1 MTHRGNPVKITGS
14 GPLMGLTYFKRY
26 RMEFDL
32 GRGDAPLPELPAGYR
47 IVPWS
52 DRLSSAHAQAIH
64 RSFRT
69 EVDANVFPCLASS
82 RGCLRLMD
90 ELARRPNFL
99 PEATWLIAFR
109 PVGEFG
115 WLNHERLGNFRT
127 SRTIA
132 SLDGDARG
140 VCDADAEFEVC
151 GTIQG
156 IEDRGAGAIQN
167 LGIVPSHRGRGLGE
181 FLMHLSLAG
190 FRRLGLRK
198 AALEVT
204 ASNEGA
210 MRLYRRLGFVKARTL
225 YKAVEVEAFAT
236 P

>member
-1 MTHRGNPVKITGS
+1 MTQRGSPVQITGS

-32 GRGDAPLPELPAGYR
+32 GREDSPPPELPAGYR
-47 IVPWS
+47 LVPWG
-52 DRLSSAHAQAIH
+52 DRLASAHAQAMH

-82 RGCLRLMD
+82 RGCQRLME
-90 ELARRPNFL
+90 ELCRRPNFL
-99 PEATWLIAFR
+99 PEATWLVTYR
-109 PVGEFG
+109 PTSDIG
-115 WLNHERLGNFRT
+115 WLSFDRMGNFRT
-127 SRTIA
+127 SRMIA
-132 SLDGDARG
+132 SLDGDSRG
-140 VCDADAEFEVC
+140 VRDDDSAFEVC

-167 LGIVPSHRGRGLGE
+167 LGIVPAHRGRGLGE
-181 FLMHLSLAG
+181 RLMHLSLAG

-210 MRLYRRLGFVKARTL
+210 LRLYRRLGFVKARTL
-225 YKAVEVEAFAT
+225 YKAVEVEAFAA